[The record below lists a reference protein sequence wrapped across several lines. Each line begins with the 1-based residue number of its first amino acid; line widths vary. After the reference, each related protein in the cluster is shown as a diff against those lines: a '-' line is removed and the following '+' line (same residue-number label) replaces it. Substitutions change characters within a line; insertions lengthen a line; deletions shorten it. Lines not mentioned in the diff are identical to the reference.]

1 MREVVIGILRDEKLL
16 DEARLEECL
25 GIEKET
31 GQTLDR
37 VLLQKGYLTEADIL
51 RVFARALGVPVVES
65 LGDEQVPAEFVNRVP
80 VNFARNYGLV
90 AIARENGTVRV
101 ATASPLDTYP
111 LDELAGML
119 GCGVDPVLAPRTEIT
134 NLINK
139 AYKRKADMV
148 DEALDT
154 LGEGDLL
161 GLTAEM
167 EVSEDILDVANK
179 APIIKLVNMVLFQ
192 ALKMRASD
200 VHLQPYEDRLQ
211 VRYRI
216 DGILYDM
223 EAIPKKVQD
232 AIVSRIKV
240 MGKMDIAE
248 RRLPQDG
255 RATIKLGDGEVDIR
269 ISSVPTS
276 QGERIVMRLLDLT
289 ARLLELEE
297 IGLDDEDL
305 KMVDRYIHYTHGII
319 LVTGPTG
326 SGKTTTLYAA
336 LQRINSSQKNVITI
350 EDPIEYHLDS
360 ISQIQVNTKKGLT
373 FAAGLRSLLRQDPDI
388 MMVGE
393 IRDEETARIAT
404 QAALTGHLVFSTLH
418 TNDAAGAVARML
430 NFGIEPYLVASSV
443 LVVIAQRLVRLVC
456 PECKVAFDPAPSDVK
471 ELSEI
476 GLSVAEL
483 PEGKL
488 YRGNGCP
495 NCFQTGYTDRSA
507 IYEILPVDDAV
518 KQQVM
523 ERASANTIKR
533 ASIDRGC
540 RTLRMDGAAKVVRGQ
555 TTVEEVL
562 RVTQLD
568 TF

>member
-1 MREVVIGILRDEKLL
+1 MHDIVVRILREEKLL
-16 DEARLEECL
+16 DEPRLEECL
-25 GIEKET
+25 VLERET

-37 VLLQKGYLTEADIL
+37 VLLQKGYLTEGDIL
-51 RVFARALGVPVVES
+51 RVFSRALGVPLVES
-65 LGDEQVPAEFVNRVP
+65 LGEEQVPAEFVNRVP

-90 AIARENGTVRV
+90 AIGRENGTVRV

-119 GCGVDPVLAPRTEIT
+119 GCGVDPVLSPRTEIT

-200 VHLQPYEDRLQ
+200 VHLQPFEDRLQ

-223 EAIPKKVQD
+223 EAIPKKVQE
-232 AIVSRIKV
+232 AVISRIKV

-289 ARLLELEE
+289 ARLLELQE

-350 EDPIEYHLDS
+350 EDPIEYHLDH

-430 NFGIEPYLVASSV
+430 NFGVEPYLVSSSV
-443 LVVIAQRLVRLVC
+443 LVVIAQRLVRLLC
-456 PECKVAFDPAPSDVK
+456 PECKVSFDPKESDVR
-471 ELSEI
+471 ELGEI
-476 GLSVAEL
+476 GLKVSDL
-483 PEGKL
+483 PGGKL
-488 YRGNGCP
+488 HRGTGCP

-507 IYEILPVDDAV
+507 IYEILPVEEAV
-518 KQQVM
+518 KQQIM
-523 ERASANTIKR
+523 DRSSANVIKR
-533 ASIDRGC
+533 SSIDRGC
-540 RTLRMDGAAKVVRGQ
+540 RTLRMDGATKVVKGQ

>member
-1 MREVVIGILRDEKLL
+1 MRETVVGILRDEKLL
-16 DEARLEECL
+16 DEERLAECLALEEQS
-25 GIEKET
+25 

-37 VLLQKGYLTEADIL
+37 ILLQKGYLTEADIL
-51 RVFARALGVPVVES
+51 RVFSRAMAVPLVES
-65 LGDEQVPAEFVNRVP
+65 LGDAQVPAEFVNRVP

-90 AIARENGTVRV
+90 AIDRANGSVKV

-111 LDELAGML
+111 LDELARLM

-161 GLTAEM
+161 GLTAEV

-223 EAIPKKVQD
+223 ESVPKKVQE
-232 AIVSRIKV
+232 AVISRIKV

-297 IGLDDEDL
+297 IGLDAEDL
-305 KMVDRYIHYTHGII
+305 TMVDRYIHYTHGII

-350 EDPIEYHLDS
+350 EDPIEYHLDH
-360 ISQIQVNTKKGLT
+360 ISQIQVNQKKGLT

-443 LVVIAQRLVRLVC
+443 LVVIAQRLVRLIC
-456 PECKVAFDPAPSDVK
+456 PECKVAYDPSESDVR
-471 ELSEI
+471 ELGEI
-476 GLSVAEL
+476 GLKPGDL
-483 PEGKL
+483 PGGRLHK
-488 YRGNGCP
+488 GTGCP

-507 IYEILPVDDAV
+507 IYEILPVDEAV
-518 KQQVM
+518 KQQIM
-523 ERASANTIKR
+523 ERASASVIKR
-533 ASIDRGC
+533 SSLERGC
-540 RTLRMDGAAKVVRGQ
+540 RTLRMDGASKVVQGS

-568 TF
+568 AF

>member
-1 MREVVIGILRDEKLL
+1 MHDTVVRILREEKLL

-25 GIEKET
+25 GIEKES

-37 VLLQKGYLTEADIL
+37 VLLQKGYLTETDVL
-51 RVFARALGVPVVES
+51 RVFARALGLPLVES
-65 LGDEQVPAEFVNRVP
+65 LGEEHVPAEFVNRVP

-90 AIARENGTVRV
+90 AIGRENGTVRV

-111 LDELAGML
+111 LDELSGMM

-154 LGEGDLL
+154 LGEGDLI
-161 GLTAEM
+161 GLTADM

-200 VHLQPYEDRLQ
+200 VHLQPFEDRLQ

-223 EAIPKKVQD
+223 EAVPKKVQD
-232 AIVSRIKV
+232 AVISRIKV

-297 IGLDDEDL
+297 IGLDDDDL

-350 EDPIEYHLDS
+350 EDPIEYHLDH

-418 TNDAAGAVARML
+418 TNDSAGAVARML

-443 LVVIAQRLVRLVC
+443 LVVIAQRLVRLIC
-456 PECKVAFDPAPSDVK
+456 PECRVAFDPAGSDVK
-471 ELSEI
+471 ELAEI
-476 GLSVAEL
+476 GLTVAQL
-483 PEGKL
+483 PGGKL
-488 YRGNGCP
+488 HRGNGCP

-507 IYEILPVDDAV
+507 IYEILPVDDVV

-523 ERASANTIKR
+523 DRASANTIKR
-533 ASIDRGC
+533 TSMDRGC
-540 RTLRMDGAAKVVRGQ
+540 RTLRMDGAAKVLEGQ

>member
-1 MREVVIGILRDEKLL
+1 VRDTILRILRDGKLL
-16 DEARLEECL
+16 DEERLQECL
-25 GIEKET
+25 ALEAES

-51 RVFARALGVPVVES
+51 RVFSEAMGIPVMGALGDV
-65 LGDEQVPAEFVNRVP
+65 QVPADFVNRVP

-90 AIARENGTVRV
+90 AVGRENGTMRV

-111 LDELAGML
+111 LDELASMV
-119 GCGVDPVLAPRTEIT
+119 GCEVDTVLAPRTEIT

-154 LGEGDLL
+154 LDEGDLL
-161 GLTAEM
+161 GLTAEV
-167 EVSEDILDVANK
+167 EVNEDILDVANK

-223 EAIPKKVQD
+223 EAVPKKVQE
-232 AIVSRIKV
+232 AIISRIKV

-289 ARLLELEE
+289 ARLLELQE
-297 IGLDDEDL
+297 IGLAPEDL
-305 KMVDRYIHYTHGII
+305 KLVDRYIHYTHGII

-326 SGKTTTLYAA
+326 SGKTTTLYAS

-393 IRDEETARIAT
+393 VRDEETARIAT

-418 TNDAAGAVARML
+418 TNDSAGAVARML

-443 LVVIAQRLVRLVC
+443 LVVIAQRLVRLIC
-456 PECKVAFDPAPSDVK
+456 PECKISFPPEESDVR
-471 ELSEI
+471 ELGEI
-476 GLSVAEL
+476 GLKVSDL
-483 PEGKL
+483 PTGKL
-488 YRGNGCP
+488 HRGTGCP

-507 IYEILPVDDAV
+507 IYEILPVDEIV
-518 KQQVM
+518 KQQIM
-523 ERASANTIKR
+523 ERSSASVIKK
-533 ASIDRGC
+533 ASLERGC
-540 RTLRMDGAAKVVRGQ
+540 RTLRMDGAAKVVSGH

-568 TF
+568 AF

>member
-1 MREVVIGILRDEKLL
+1 VRDAVVRILAEERLL
-16 DEARLEECL
+16 DPARLEEVL
-25 GIEKET
+25 ALEAST
-31 GQTLDR
+31 GQSLDR
-37 VLLQKGYLTEADIL
+37 VLLQKGYLAEADVL
-51 RVFARALGVPVVES
+51 RVFSRAMGLPLVES
-65 LGDEQVPAEFVNRVP
+65 LGDVQVPAEFVNRVP

-90 AIARENGTVRV
+90 ALARENGSMRI
-101 ATASPLDTYP
+101 ATANPLDTYP
-111 LDELAGML
+111 LDELAGMM

-161 GLTAEM
+161 GLTAEV
-167 EVSEDILDVANK
+167 EASEDILDVANK
-179 APIIKLVNMVLFQ
+179 APIIKLVNMVMFQ

-223 EAIPKKVQD
+223 EAIPKKVQE
-232 AIVSRIKV
+232 AVISRIKV

-276 QGERIVMRLLDLT
+276 NGERIVMRLLDLT
-289 ARLLELEE
+289 ARLLELPE
-297 IGLDDEDL
+297 IGLEEADL
-305 KMVDRYIHYTHGII
+305 RMVERYIRYTHGIV

-326 SGKTTTLYAA
+326 SGKTTTLYAS

-360 ISQIQVNTKKGLT
+360 ISQIQVNSKKGLT

-443 LVVIAQRLVRLVC
+443 LVVIAQRLVRLIC
-456 PECKVAFDPAPSDVK
+456 PECKESFAPQEADVR
-471 ELSEI
+471 ELADI
-476 GLSVAEL
+476 GLTVSSL
-483 PEGKL
+483 PGGRLHRGK
-488 YRGNGCP
+488 GCP

-507 IYEILPVDDAV
+507 IYEVLPVDEAI
-518 KQQVM
+518 KQQIM
-523 ERASANTIKR
+523 SRASASVIKKD
-533 ASIDRGC
+533 SLDRGC
-540 RTLRMDGAAKVVRGQ
+540 RTLRMDGAAKVVQGV

-568 TF
+568 NF

>member
-1 MREVVIGILRDEKLL
+1 MGLPLL
-16 DEARLEECL
+16 
-25 GIEKET
+25 
-31 GQTLDR
+31 
-37 VLLQKGYLTEADIL
+37 
-51 RVFARALGVPVVES
+51 ES
-65 LGDEQVPAEFVNRVP
+65 LGDTQVPAEFVNRVP

-90 AIARENGTVRV
+90 AIDRVNGTVRV

-111 LDELAGML
+111 LDDLASML
-119 GCGVDPVLAPRTEIT
+119 GCQVDPVLAPRTEIT

-161 GLTAEM
+161 GLTAEV
-167 EVSEDILDVANK
+167 EVNEDILDVANK

-223 EAIPKKVQD
+223 EAVPKKVQE
-232 AIVSRIKV
+232 AIISRIKV

-289 ARLLELEE
+289 ARLLELQE
-297 IGLDDEDL
+297 IGLGAEDL
-305 KMVDRYIHYTHGII
+305 KLVDRYIHYTHGII

-326 SGKTTTLYAA
+326 SGKTTTLYAS

-350 EDPIEYHLDS
+350 EDPIEYHLES

-393 IRDEETARIAT
+393 VRDEETARIAT

-443 LVVIAQRLVRLVC
+443 LVVIAQRLVRLIC
-456 PECKVAFDPAPSDVK
+456 PDCKVSFTPEDSDIR
-471 ELSEI
+471 ELGEI
-476 GLSVAEL
+476 GLRVGDL
-483 PEGKL
+483 PTGKL
-488 YRGNGCP
+488 HRGNGCP

-507 IYEILPVDDAV
+507 IYEILPVDEIV
-518 KQQVM
+518 KQQIM
-523 ERASANTIKR
+523 ERVGASVIKK
-533 ASIDRGC
+533 ASLDRRC
-540 RTLRMDGAAKVVRGQ
+540 RTLRMDGASKVVSGV

-568 TF
+568 AF